1 MSNNLNE
8 KADLF
13 KALGHPA
20 RLMILN
26 LAEKQPRHGEELAV
40 ILNLSPATISHH
52 LSKLVEAGLL
62 TAVKSQYYQT
72 HSLAPEL
79 LTKTLG
85 ELIRLPPPTAVV
97 ETDAYRAKVLKS
109 FFRNGRLTQIPA
121 QLKKQQIVLERLAEE
136 FELGRDYPEQE
147 VNRILLEFH
156 EDVAALRRGFIDRKL
171 MSRERGVYRRL

>member
-1 MSNNLNE
+1 
-8 KADLF
+8 
-13 KALGHPA
+13 
-20 RLMILN
+20 MILN

-40 ILNLSPATISHH
+40 ILNLSPATVSHH
-52 LSKLVEAGLL
+52 LSKLVAAGLL

-79 LTKTLG
+79 LTQTLG
-85 ELIRLPPPTAVV
+85 ELIRLPPPTAVAKMDAAVETDAVV